1 MLESRPSDNSFMQVK
16 YNSFDAAGHTNFLA
30 IADRNPGCCVLWT
43 LITVINMS
51 DAGQVLD

>member
-1 MLESRPSDNSFMQVK
+1 MSRPSDNSLMQVK

-30 IADRNPGCCVLWT
+30 IADRNPGCCVLWI
-43 LITVINMS
+43 LITVCNMS